1 MMPGLKEGAMK
12 AIRVH
17 AFGGPDVLRLEDL
30 PEPKAGPGQVV
41 VRVKAVGVNP
51 VDVTIRNGAYKNVV
65 PPYTPGSDAAGT
77 VESVGDGV
85 THVKSGDRVFITGTT
100 SPGFTGAYAELALS
114 RAGQVHPL
122 PGPLT
127 FPQGAAIY
135 VPYGTAYRSL
145 VQRARAQASETVL
158 VHGASGGV
166 GIASVQIA
174 RSMGLR
180 VIGTAGTAKGRELV
194 RQQGADHVLDHQA
207 PDYLQQLATLT
218 DGRGPEIILEMASH
232 LNLGKDLTV
241 LAKYGRIVI
250 IGCRGPVEINPREA
264 MMRDATILGMHLG
277 NPTEA
282 EATAIW
288 AGLSAG
294 FTNGTLRPVI
304 GRELPLAEAA
314 QAQKAVMEQNAYGKI
329 VLIP

>member
-1 MMPGLKEGAMK
+1 
-12 AIRVH
+12 
-17 AFGGPDVLRLEDL
+17 LRLEDVAA
-30 PEPKAGPGQVV
+30 PQAGPGQVL

-51 VDVTIRNGAYKNVV
+51 VDASIRTGAYKNVI
-65 PPYTPGSDAAGT
+65 PPYIPGSDAAGL
-77 VESVGDGV
+77 VESAGEGV
-85 THVKSGDRVFITGTT
+85 THVRSGDRVFITGTT
-100 SPGFTGAYAELALS
+100 SPSFTGAYAELALS

-122 PGPLT
+122 PAPLS
-127 FPQGAAIY
+127 FSQGAAIY

-145 VQRARAQASETVL
+145 VQRARAQAGETVF

-174 RSMGLR
+174 RAMGLR
-180 VIGTAGTAKGRELV
+180 VIGTAGTDRGRELV
-194 RQQGADHVLDHQA
+194 LRQGAHHVLDHQA
-207 PDYLQQLATLT
+207 PDYLQGLTALT

-232 LNLGKDLTV
+232 HNLGRDLTV
-241 LAKYGRIVI
+241 VAKYGRIVV

-264 MMRDATILGMHLG
+264 MMRDASILGMHLG

-282 EATAIW
+282 EAAAIW

-294 FTNGTLRPVI
+294 FNNGTLQPVI
-304 GRELPLAEAA
+304 AKELPLGEAA
-314 QAQKAVMEQNAYGKI
+314 QAQRAVMEQKAAGKI